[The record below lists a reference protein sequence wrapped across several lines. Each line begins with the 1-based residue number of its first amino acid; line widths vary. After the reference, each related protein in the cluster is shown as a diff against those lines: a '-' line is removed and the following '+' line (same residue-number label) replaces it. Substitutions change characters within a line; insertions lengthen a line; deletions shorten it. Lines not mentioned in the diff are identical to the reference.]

1 MASAVRGVARRV
13 AFSGG
18 VVMSKSVLGGLLG
31 EADEAAEGGVSP
43 GQRASA
49 EAFAAGL
56 AAQQAIGNPKVA
68 EAAEHFLERQAHLL
82 DLQSHEIVEQS
93 ALRLGH
99 LVAQAREGKIRR
111 VGQRIRVGMQAFV
124 ALVVALIALGVLVM
138 VYDAF
143 TSRQV
148 VIEAFKAPPALA
160 GRGVTGEVVASGVLD
175 TLQKLQDATRAKG
188 KAMSTRGAWASDVKI
203 EVPETGVSIGE
214 ISRLLHQRFGHDLH
228 IGGEL
233 VQTGAG
239 GLALTVRGE
248 GAPAAT
254 FTGGPEDLTKL
265 TAQAAEYVY
274 GRSQPVQYATYL
286 YQVGRNNDAIAFVQ
300 GAFPRARNDE
310 ERTQLANAWG
320 NAYAGLFQPAAA
332 VEKYRLGKS
341 FAKPRSQSWWKEW
354 GNTVGS
360 ESALSE
366 EAGWRDGRA
375 MLQAVAAAPKRER
388 PDLLYLQNPAQD
400 TWDLPLQLASN
411 VADAE
416 RNGGAGTQATLDGP
430 AIAEI
435 YWTLHDP
442 VQAERYIASSDPND
456 STTKA
461 QALLLQGYAALD
473 RGDAAGA
480 LTPLRAFWTAWLA
493 DPNLQYTYNYQGCFA
508 GLAEGLTGRLKEAQT
523 IFKRVNWSVC
533 DAFQGDVLAHAGDVA
548 GAEKAWADSQK
559 LKPDLP
565 AVPLHRGLFELGR
578 GELKAAE
585 TDVAFAAGK
594 APHWADP
601 WKAWGDV
608 LAREGRWK
616 EALGKYDEAL
626 KYAPA
631 WAELHRVR
639 AVAAKRA

>member
-1 MASAVRGVARRV
+1 MAGVVRGVVRGVAFR
-13 AFSGG
+13 G
-18 VVMSKSVLGGLLG
+18 VVMSNSVLGGILG
-31 EADEAAEGGVSP
+31 EADEAADAGLGA
-43 GQRASA
+43 GQRVSA
-49 EAFAAGL
+49 EAFAAAL
-56 AAQQAIGNPKVA
+56 AAQQAAGNPEVA
-68 EAAEHFLERQAHLL
+68 GSAQRFLDRQAHLL
-82 DLQSHEIVEQS
+82 ELQAEELVEQS

-124 ALVVALIALGVLVM
+124 ALVVGLIALGVLVM

-143 TSRQV
+143 TSHQV
-148 VIEAFKAPPALA
+148 VIEAFKAPPVLA

-188 KAMSTRGAWASDVKI
+188 KALSTRGAWASDVKI

-214 ISRLLHQRFGHDLH
+214 IGRLLHQRFGRDLH

-254 FTGGPEDLTKL
+254 FAGGPEELTKL

-274 GRSQPVQYATYL
+274 GRSQPEQYATYL
-286 YQVGRNNDAIAFVQ
+286 YQVGRNNDAIAFAQ
-300 GAFPRARNDE
+300 GAFPRARSDE
-310 ERTQLANAWG
+310 ERAQLANAWG

-341 FAKPRSQSWWKEW
+341 FAKPRSQQWWREW

-375 MLQAVAAAPKRER
+375 MLEAVAAAPKREQ
-388 PDLLYLQNPAQD
+388 PDPAYLQNPAQNV
-400 TWDLPLQLASN
+400 WDLPLQLASN
-411 VADAE
+411 VADSQ

-442 VQAERYIASSDPND
+442 AQAARYIASSDPDD

-461 QALLLQGYAALD
+461 EALLLQGYTALD

-480 LTPLRAFWTAWLA
+480 LTPLLAFWKAWLA
-493 DPNLQYTYNYQGCFA
+493 DPNLQYTYNYQGCYA
-508 GLAEGLTGRLKEAQT
+508 GLAEGLTGHLREAAA

-533 DAFQGDVLAHAGDVA
+533 DALQGDVLARAGDVA
-548 GAEKAWADSQK
+548 GAQKAWADSQK

-565 AVPLHRGLFELGR
+565 AVPLHRALFELGR
-578 GELKAAE
+578 GELKPAE
-585 TDVAFAAGK
+585 ADAVFAAGK

-616 EALGKYDEAL
+616 DALAKYDEAL
-626 KYAPA
+626 KHAPA
-631 WAELHRVR
+631 WAELHQARAAAARRV
-639 AVAAKRA
+639 

>member
-1 MASAVRGVARRV
+1 MAKVSAALPAVWR
-13 AFSGG
+13 FGG

-31 EADEAAEGGVSP
+31 EGDEAAEGGVSP

-124 ALVVALIALGVLVM
+124 ALVVGMITLGVLVM

-148 VIEAFKAPPALA
+148 VIEAFKAPPTLA

-248 GAPAAT
+248 GVPAAT

-265 TAQAAEYVY
+265 AAQAAEYVY
-274 GRSQPVQYATYL
+274 GRSQPQQYATYL
-286 YQVGRNNDAIAFVQ
+286 NQAGRYNDDISFVQ
-300 GAFPRARNDE
+300 GAFPRAKSDE

-320 NAYAGLFQPAAA
+320 NAYASLFQSAAA
-332 VEKYRLGKS
+332 VEKYRLSKS
-341 FAKPRSQSWWKEW
+341 FAKPRAQSWWKAW

-360 ESALSE
+360 ESTLSE
-366 EAGWRDGRA
+366 EAGWREGRA
-375 MLQAVAAAPKRER
+375 MLQAVEAAPKRER

-400 TWDLPLQLASN
+400 TWDLPLQLAAN

-416 RNGGAGTQATLDGP
+416 RNGGAGTQSSIDGP
-430 AIAEI
+430 AIADI
-435 YWTLHDP
+435 YWMLHDP
-442 VQAERYIASSDPND
+442 DQAARYIASSDPDD

-461 QALLLQGYAALD
+461 EALLLQGYAALD

-480 LTPLRAFWTAWLA
+480 LTPLRAFYKAWLA
-493 DPNLQYTYNYQGCFA
+493 DPNLQYTYNFQGCFA
-508 GLAEGLTGRLKEAQT
+508 GLAEGLTGHLKEAEAV
-523 IFKRVNWSVC
+523 FKRVNWSVC
-533 DAFQGDVLAHAGDVA
+533 DAFQGDVLVRAGDVA
-548 GAEKAWADSQK
+548 GAEKAWADAQR

-585 TDVAFAAGK
+585 TDAAFAAGK

-608 LAREGRWK
+608 MAREGRWK
-616 EALGKYDEAL
+616 EALAKYDEAL

-631 WAELHRVR
+631 WAELHQAR
-639 AVAAKRA
+639 AADARRA